1 KLSAHRVAALGP
13 AVTTVGAQRP
23 GQSLLQTLDPPLL
36 AGGGELPVVQVAVGG
51 DDGDGDAPVD
61 TDRRVAVRRDFGY
74 TVLDAERDVP
84 TPPVPTDGGV
94 TDCPAERS
102 GPPEPDRTEL
112 RQPDLAPPAVE
123 SAHRDVVRVREPER
137 RCGPR
142 LGPPPHLEGAVSLA
156 GALQV
161 PQRLLQ
167 RMRRGV
173 SQPRTRRIL
182 LGFGH
187 LPGLFHI
194 RDKRAPTPI
203 LPALLQAGVP
213 NRTADRPDRF
223 GIGGLLRRER
233 EQVTAAGQHSAALLL
248 LDVPLHRRQRGTA
261 GGRHEV
267 RVRPQRRQPGPQCR
281 KLLAQH
287 PRRATL
293 D

>member
-112 RQPDLAPPAVE
+112 RDRKSTRLNSSHVKISYAV
-123 SAHRDVVRVREPER
+123 
-137 RCGPR
+137 
-142 LGPPPHLEGAVSLA
+142 
-156 GALQV
+156 
-161 PQRLLQ
+161 
-167 RMRRGV
+167 
-173 SQPRTRRIL
+173 
-182 LGFGH
+182 F
-187 LPGLFHI
+187 
-194 RDKRAPTPI
+194 
-203 LPALLQAGVP
+203 
-213 NRTADRPDRF
+213 
-223 GIGGLLRRER
+223 
-233 EQVTAAGQHSAALLL
+233 
-248 LDVPLHRRQRGTA
+248 
-261 GGRHEV
+261 
-267 RVRPQRRQPGPQCR
+267 
-281 KLLAQH
+281 
-287 PRRATL
+287 
-293 D
+293 